1 MHGDVST
8 AGRSVGSEVEA
19 LFSIEEL
26 FFSRTDLRGRII
38 AGNSVFQRVSQ
49 YSWEELLERPHNVI
63 RHPDMPR
70 GVFWLLWDR
79 IRSGMPIGAY
89 VKNRSKNGGYYWVY
103 AIVTP
108 VEGGYL
114 SVRLKPTSALLS
126 VVEAEYGKL
135 RDAEAAQKL
144 SPADSA
150 QLLLTRLPELGY
162 RDYVTF
168 MGGALTREILERQRA
183 MGTEADPVLG
193 LFDQLASSAQS
204 LLDTAARVFEGYRSH
219 RFVPLNLLVQA
230 GRLGG
235 AGAAIGMISS
245 NYSILSDEIRVG
257 MDDFMKA
264 AREVATVISE
274 SAFLVGTAK
283 IQEEIIDVFQGEAG
297 NAGSRRENEM
307 SLLDKQH
314 SAYRQQAL
322 ESLRSIQRLIEK
334 FHHETLTMKR
344 LASGLAAIRVMGK
357 VESGRL
363 SVGVLNDL
371 INDLEKFQQLIVD
384 GLSRIDAVN
393 QTIRDASEHLLLSYG
408 KIGYVQGTG

>member
-1 MHGDVST
+1 M
-8 AGRSVGSEVEA
+8 
-19 LFSIEEL
+19 
-26 FFSRTDLRGRII
+26 

-168 MGGALTREILERQRA
+168 MGGALTREILER
-183 MGTEADPVLG
+183 
-193 LFDQLASSAQS
+193 
-204 LLDTAARVFEGYRSH
+204 
-219 RFVPLNLLVQA
+219 
-230 GRLGG
+230 
-235 AGAAIGMISS
+235 
-245 NYSILSDEIRVG
+245 
-257 MDDFMKA
+257 
-264 AREVATVISE
+264 
-274 SAFLVGTAK
+274 
-283 IQEEIIDVFQGEAG
+283 
-297 NAGSRRENEM
+297 
-307 SLLDKQH
+307 
-314 SAYRQQAL
+314 
-322 ESLRSIQRLIEK
+322 
-334 FHHETLTMKR
+334 
-344 LASGLAAIRVMGK
+344 
-357 VESGRL
+357 
-363 SVGVLNDL
+363 
-371 INDLEKFQQLIVD
+371 
-384 GLSRIDAVN
+384 
-393 QTIRDASEHLLLSYG
+393 
-408 KIGYVQGTG
+408 